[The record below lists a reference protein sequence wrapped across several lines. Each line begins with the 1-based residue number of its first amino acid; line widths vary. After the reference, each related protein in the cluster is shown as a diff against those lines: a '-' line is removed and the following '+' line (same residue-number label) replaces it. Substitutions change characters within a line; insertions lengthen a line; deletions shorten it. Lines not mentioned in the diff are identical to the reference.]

1 MPVGHALSRF
11 RLREFNRNVR
21 LFFAFGTSIN
31 AGMAL
36 FSLLYNLYLLRLSYQ
51 EDFIG
56 QVASM
61 APLATG
67 LLALPTGIL
76 SDRLGRRPFLIAS
89 GLLLAISQLGLCL
102 TTSPGALLAFSFV
115 GGVAMAFVWVNHV
128 PFLSDNAHPARR
140 AEALAIWSALQI
152 VVRML
157 LSLIGG
163 FMPGVMGY
171 FLGLSTEVPEPF
183 RYALFF
189 GAACSLIAVVPLL
202 YASGQTRHERT
213 PTPSRRRPKPSGSA
227 KLTQARKSP
236 DENEPATSPWR
247 VFAAITVLS
256 GTRGFSM
263 GLTYPFFNVFFE
275 AELGVGPAAIGAIFF
290 LSQLAGLPA
299 TFAAPTLVRRFGPTL
314 TILPSRIMGGSALG
328 IMGAFISLPLA
339 VPMFL
344 LVRIGEV
351 IDNPSDQHFSTQVLP
366 RRFWAR
372 IQGLRVCGFQL
383 LNFLGSL
390 IGGMLILDYGY
401 GAVFGLA
408 CASRIASGSDYG
420 GFFRAKTSAFSC
432 RRALIQ
438 ESNLPQLASSAY
450 LHNDEIPIDTG
461 TSFW

>member
-1 MPVGHALSRF
+1 MPIGAALSRF

-89 GLLLAISQLGLCL
+89 GLLLAVSQVGLCW
-102 TTSPGALLAFSFV
+102 TTSPGSLLAFSFV
-115 GGVAMAFVWVNHV
+115 GGVAMAFIWVNHV

-152 VVRML
+152 IVRML

-171 FLGLSTEVPEPF
+171 FLGLSTEAPAPF
-183 RYALFF
+183 RYALLL
-189 GAACSLIAVVPLL
+189 GAACSLIAVVPLW
-202 YASGQTRHERT
+202 YASGQTRRERA
-213 PTPSRRRPKPSGSA
+213 PAPRR
-227 KLTQARKSP
+227 SP
-236 DENEPATSPWR
+236 DEDRPAATPWR
-247 VFAAITVLS
+247 VFAAITALS

-275 AELGVGPAAIGAIFF
+275 AELGIGPVAIGAIFF

-314 TILPSRIMGGSALG
+314 TILPARTVGGSALG

-366 RRFWAR
+366 RRYWAR

-390 IGGMLILDYGY
+390 LGGTLILDYGY
-401 GAVFGLA
+401 GAAFGLA
-408 CASRIASGSDYG
+408 CAARIASGLIMAA
-420 GFFRAKTSAFSC
+420 FFGLRPTRTPSIS
-432 RRALIQ
+432 
-438 ESNLPQLASSAY
+438 
-450 LHNDEIPIDTG
+450 
-461 TSFW
+461 

>member
-1 MPVGHALSRF
+1 MPIGAALSRF

-89 GLLLAISQLGLCL
+89 GLLLAVSQVGLCW
-102 TTSPGALLAFSFV
+102 TTSPGSLLAFSFV
-115 GGVAMAFVWVNHV
+115 GGMAMAFIWVNHV

-152 VVRML
+152 IVRML

-171 FLGLSTEVPEPF
+171 FLGLSTEAPAPF
-183 RYALFF
+183 RYALLL

-202 YASGQTRHERT
+202 YASGQTRRERA
-213 PTPSRRRPKPSGSA
+213 PAPRR
-227 KLTQARKSP
+227 SP
-236 DENEPATSPWR
+236 DEDRPAATPWR
-247 VFAAITVLS
+247 VFAAITALS

-275 AELGVGPAAIGAIFF
+275 AELGIGPVAIGAIFF

-314 TILPSRIMGGSALG
+314 TILPARTVGGSALG

-366 RRFWAR
+366 RRYWAR

-390 IGGMLILDYGY
+390 LGGTLILDYGY
-401 GAVFGLA
+401 GAAFGLA
-408 CASRIASGSDYG
+408 CAARIASGLIMAA
-420 GFFRAKTSAFSC
+420 FFGLRPTRTPS
-432 RRALIQ
+432 
-438 ESNLPQLASSAY
+438 
-450 LHNDEIPIDTG
+450 IP
-461 TSFW
+461 

>member
-1 MPVGHALSRF
+1 MPIGAALSRF

-89 GLLLAISQLGLCL
+89 GLLLAVSQVGLCW
-102 TTSPGALLAFSFV
+102 TTSPGSLLAFSFV
-115 GGVAMAFVWVNHV
+115 GGVAMAFIWVNHV

-152 VVRML
+152 IVRML

-171 FLGLSTEVPEPF
+171 FLGLSTEAPAPF
-183 RYALFF
+183 RYALLL

-202 YASGQTRHERT
+202 YASGQTRRERA
-213 PTPSRRRPKPSGSA
+213 PAPRR
-227 KLTQARKSP
+227 SP
-236 DENEPATSPWR
+236 DEDRPAATPWR
-247 VFAAITVLS
+247 VFAAITALS

-275 AELGVGPAAIGAIFF
+275 AELGIGPVAIGAIFF

-314 TILPSRIMGGSALG
+314 TILPARTVGGSALG

-366 RRFWAR
+366 RRYWAR

-390 IGGMLILDYGY
+390 LGGTLILDYGY
-401 GAVFGLA
+401 GAAFGLA
-408 CASRIASGSDYG
+408 CAARIASGLIMAA
-420 GFFRAKTSAFSC
+420 FFGLRPTRTPSIS
-432 RRALIQ
+432 
-438 ESNLPQLASSAY
+438 
-450 LHNDEIPIDTG
+450 
-461 TSFW
+461 

>member
-102 TTSPGALLAFSFV
+102 TTSPGALLAFSFI

-152 VVRML
+152 IVRML

-202 YASGQTRHERT
+202 YASGQTRRERAPA
-213 PTPSRRRPKPSGSA
+213 PTRRRPEHA
-227 KLTQARKSP
+227 EARKSP
-236 DENEPATSPWR
+236 DETEPMAPPWR
-247 VFAAITVLS
+247 VFAAITALS

-314 TILPSRIMGGSALG
+314 TILPSRIMSGSALG

-366 RRFWAR
+366 RRYWAR

-390 IGGMLILDYGY
+390 IGGILILDYGY

-408 CASRIASGSDYG
+408 CASRIASGLIMAA
-420 GFFRAKTSAFSC
+420 FFGLRPARSPATE
-432 RRALIQ
+432 R
-438 ESNLPQLASSAY
+438 
-450 LHNDEIPIDTG
+450 
-461 TSFW
+461 